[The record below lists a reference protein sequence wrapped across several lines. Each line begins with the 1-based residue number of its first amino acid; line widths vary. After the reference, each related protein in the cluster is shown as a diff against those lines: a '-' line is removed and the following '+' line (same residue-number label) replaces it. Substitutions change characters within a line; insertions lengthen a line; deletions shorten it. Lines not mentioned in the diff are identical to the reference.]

1 MTDQSMFDPGTFLD
15 ATTTEAAVKR
25 PPLPPGLYVGTIQ
38 AVKTDS
44 GTIGKGDRIGQPWLS
59 FIVPI
64 KIEVP
69 AAVKEQFK
77 DYPEQVTLTE
87 RPFAD
92 LTADHKGLDWGLG
105 KNRGL
110 RIIREATG
118 TNTAGEVFAPRM
130 LEGRQVQV
138 QVVHELYNGETVEK
152 IGGIFKLA

>member
-1 MTDQSMFDPGTFLD
+1 MEAPSMFDPNLFLD

-25 PPLPPGLYVGTIQ
+25 PPLPPGLYDGVIQ

-69 AAVKEQFK
+69 AQIRDQYK
-77 DYPEQVTLTE
+77 DYPEFVTLTE

-92 LTADHKGLDWGLG
+92 LTADGKGLDWGLG

-110 RIIREATG
+110 RILRDATD
-118 TNTAGEVFAPRM
+118 TNTPGNPFSPRM
-130 LEGRQVQV
+130 LEGRRVKVQV
-138 QVVHELYNGETVEK
+138 THELYNGDTVEK
-152 IGGIFKLA
+152 IGGVFRP